1 MKKFLALSLAVV
13 MLLSL
18 CACGGNSTS
27 SDVVENSSS
36 AQEEDITAPKTDINI
51 AFLKGPTGLGALKLL
66 EDNEQG
72 ATKNNYNVSLVS
84 APEEIV
90 GKITSKELDIAAVP
104 TNLAATLFAKT
115 NGGVKLIAINTQG
128 VLYLLTNDE
137 TVTSLDDLKGKSI
150 YATGQGSTP
159 EYLLNFILEKNNLSD
174 NEVIFKSEHA
184 ELATLLASQ
193 TEPITA
199 LLPEPFVTS
208 VMAKSENVRVV
219 CDLTEEWNKQTKNTP
234 LSMGVMIARTEFL
247 EQNKD
252 AVLAFLEEYNAST
265 QYVNNNVADAAAL
278 SEKFDIMA
286 KAVAEKAIPRC
297 NIVCIEG
304 KAMVTSAKQ
313 LLEIFY
319 NANPN
324 SVGGSLPD
332 ESFYY
337 QK

>member
-1 MKKFLALSLAVV
+1 
-13 MLLSL
+13 
-18 CACGGNSTS
+18 
-27 SDVVENSSS
+27 
-36 AQEEDITAPKTDINI
+36 
-51 AFLKGPTGLGALKLL
+51 
-66 EDNEQG
+66 
-72 ATKNNYNVSLVS
+72 
-84 APEEIV
+84 
-90 GKITSKELDIAAVP
+90 
-104 TNLAATLFAKT
+104 
-115 NGGVKLIAINTQG
+115 
-128 VLYLLTNDE
+128 
-137 TVTSLDDLKGKSI
+137 
-150 YATGQGSTP
+150 
-159 EYLLNFILEKNNLSD
+159 
-174 NEVIFKSEHA
+174 
-184 ELATLLASQ
+184 
-193 TEPITA
+193 
-199 LLPEPFVTS
+199 
-208 VMAKSENVRVV
+208 
-219 CDLTEEWNKQTKNTP
+219 TKNTP

-252 AVLAFLEEYNAST
+252 AVLACLVEYNAST

-319 NANPN
+319 NANPK